1 MLANFHILLFLHFW
15 FLDQLKYLNNPYL
28 KKLPKFDKIVRKV
41 DMDPLHKPL
50 FSRLGKDIPASIV
63 VFLVALPLCL
73 GIALASGAPLVSG
86 LISGVVGGI
95 VIGSISHSSV
105 SVSGPA
111 ASLTAVVLAAI
122 ISLGKFEVFLMAV
135 VLGGIF
141 QLALGLLK
149 AGLIADYMPSNII
162 KGLLAAIGI
171 ILIMAQLS
179 YAVGIEPDSPAYF
192 DPAESYFSQLS
203 GAFSG
208 FISSFHPGAIL
219 ITSISLAIMIFWE
232 RSPLQNFKLLPP
244 ALVVVILGVTLNLI
258 FKFLIPFFHLGETH
272 LVNIPE
278 IDSFSQLITFPDFSA
293 ISNPEVWGVA
303 ITITLIASIASLL
316 AIEAADEIDPHKR
329 NTPPNREL
337 VAQGIGNTLTGLI
350 GGIPITSVI
359 VRSSV
364 NINAGAETK
373 LSAILHGIF
382 LLLSVLFL
390 SNILNLIPLSSLAA
404 ILLVIGYKLASWDVI
419 SSMYRKGWNQFIPF
433 IVTVIAIV
441 WTDLLIGIFIGTL
454 VSIFF
459 LLRSNYHNAFF
470 IENTKI
476 FKGETIRLELSNEV
490 SFFNKASIK
499 NTLWNVP
506 DKSTVIIDATFA
518 SFIDND
524 VLEIFEDF
532 KETYAREHEI
542 NLSII
547 GLKEKYD
554 LGKDL
559 EFVQEELQEFKEKS
573 TPMEILEYLKDGN
586 QRYVDGKLVSRRL
599 RNKEL
604 MDFINAPP
612 LAVVINCIDMREPLN
627 VLMNTGIG
635 DLIPIR
641 TAGNIADDEVVRSIE
656 VACKNQGAKFILFMG
671 NSSNK
676 IYAEALRD
684 FRDLKQ
690 SYLIPLIIGAVK
702 ALHIQQESIN
712 EETIY
717 KIADEITIW
726 NLNRSKNRLMMES
739 PYLRQEIKEGNVGM
753 ASAFFDR
760 ENGKIEFSK
769 SYIPQ
774 AVLNPEAE

>member
-1 MLANFHILLFLHFW
+1 M
-15 FLDQLKYLNNPYL
+15 DSNP
-28 KKLPKFDKIVRKV
+28 R
-41 DMDPLHKPL
+41 KPL
-50 FSRLGKDIPASIV
+50 FSRLDKDLPSSIV

-86 LISGVVGGI
+86 LISGIIGGI
-95 VIGSISHSSV
+95 VIGSVSHSSV

-111 ASLTAVVLAAI
+111 ASLTAVVLSSIA
-122 ISLGKFEVFLMAV
+122 SLGSFDVFLLAV

-141 QLALGLLK
+141 QFVLGILR

-171 ILIMAQLS
+171 ILIIAQIP
-179 YAVGIEPDSPAYF
+179 YALGIEAGARGYVNADLHFLDQMRTATAAFFDSLNAG
-192 DPAESYFSQLS
+192 ALIIS
-203 GAFSG
+203 G
-208 FISSFHPGAIL
+208 
-219 ITSISLAIMIFWE
+219 ISLVIMIFWE
-232 RSPLQNFKLLPP
+232 KSPLKNFKLLPP
-244 ALVVVILGVTLNLI
+244 ALVVVLLGVLLNII
-258 FKFLIPFFHLGETH
+258 FEYGIPSLHLQPTH
-272 LVNIPE
+272 LVNIPK
-278 IDSFSQLITFPDFSA
+278 IDHITELVTFPDFSA
-293 ISNPEVWGVA
+293 ISNPQVWGVA

-337 VAQGIGNTLTGLI
+337 VAQGIGNTLTGLV

-373 LSAILHGIF
+373 LSAIMHGVF

-404 ILLVIGYKLASWDVI
+404 ILLVIGYKLASWDVV
-419 SSMYRKGWNQFIPF
+419 SAMYRKGWNQFIPF
-433 IVTVIAIV
+433 IVTIIAIIY
-441 WTDLLIGIFIGTL
+441 TDLLVGIFIGTL

-470 IENTKI
+470 VENTRI
-476 FKGETIRLELSNEV
+476 LKGETIRLELSNEV

-506 DKSTVIIDATFA
+506 DNSTVIIDATFA
-518 SFIDND
+518 SYIDND

-532 KETYAREHEI
+532 QNTFAGEHNI
-542 NLSII
+542 ALSII

-559 EFVQEELQEFKEKS
+559 EFVKGEIQEIKEKS
-573 TPMEILEYLKDGN
+573 TPKEIFEFLIDGN

-604 MDFINAPP
+604 MDFINSPP
-612 LAVVINCIDMREPLN
+612 LAAVVNCIDMREPLN

-641 TAGNIADDEVVRSIE
+641 TAGNLADDHVIKSLE
-656 VACKNQGAKFILFMG
+656 VACKKQGAKFILFIG

-676 IYAEALRD
+676 IYAEALKD
-684 FRDLKQ
+684 
-690 SYLIPLIIGAVK
+690 Y
-702 ALHIQQESIN
+702 
-712 EETIY
+712 
-717 KIADEITIW
+717 
-726 NLNRSKNRLMMES
+726 
-739 PYLRQEIKEGNVGM
+739 
-753 ASAFFDR
+753 
-760 ENGKIEFSK
+760 ENGKDSYLVPLISEAVEANQISFSSSGPDGTMEDADVITK
-769 SYIPQ
+769 WSLKES
-774 AVLNPEAE
+774 LNRVISESPFLAKEIAEGRIGMATAFFNRTNGNIGFSEMYQPVQLN

>member
-1 MLANFHILLFLHFW
+1 M
-15 FLDQLKYLNNPYL
+15 
-28 KKLPKFDKIVRKV
+28 
-41 DMDPLHKPL
+41 
-50 FSRLGKDIPASIV
+50 S
-63 VFLVALPLCL
+63 
-73 GIALASGAPLVSG
+73 GI
-86 LISGVVGGI
+86 VGGL
-95 VIGSISHSSV
+95 VVGSISKSSV

-111 ASLTAVVLAAI
+111 ASVSAVVLAAI
-122 ISLGKFEVFLMAV
+122 ISIGDFKVFLLAV

-171 ILIMAQLS
+171 ILIMSQFP
-179 YAVGIEPDSPAYF
+179 YALGIVPDS
-192 DPAESYFSQLS
+192 ESYFNPSLGFLDQVENITISFYNSL
-203 GAFSG
+203 GAG
-208 FISSFHPGAIL
+208 PIIISL
-219 ITSISLAIMIFWE
+219 ISLAIMIFWE
-232 RSPLQNFKLLPP
+232 KSPLKNFNLLPP
-244 ALVVVILGVTLNLI
+244 ALVVVIIGVVLNFL
-258 FKFLIPFFHLGETH
+258 FEVLIPGFHLNAAQ
-272 LVNIPE
+272 LVNIPK
-278 IDSFSQLITFPDFSA
+278 IDHIGELVTFPDFTA
-293 ISNPEVWGVA
+293 ITNPEVWGVA
-303 ITITLIASIASLL
+303 ISITLIASIASLL

-373 LSAILHGIF
+373 LSTILHGFF

-390 SNILNLIPLSSLAA
+390 SRVLNLIPLSSLAA
-404 ILLVIGYKLASWDVI
+404 ILLVIGYKLASWEVI
-419 SSMYRKGWNQFIPF
+419 STMFKKGWNQFIPF
-433 IVTVIAIV
+433 IVTVVAIIA
-441 WTDLLIGIFIGTL
+441 TDLLIGIFIGTL

-459 LLRSNYHNAFF
+459 ILRSNYHNAFF

-506 DKSTVIIDATFA
+506 DNSTVIIDATFA
-518 SFIDND
+518 SYIDHD
-524 VLEIFEDF
+524 VLEIFKDF
-532 KETYAREHEI
+532 KETYAREHDI

-559 EFVQEELQEFKEKS
+559 KFVQEEIQVFKERS
-573 TPMEILEYLKDGN
+573 TPEEIFEYLQDGN

-612 LAVVINCIDMREPLN
+612 LAAVVNCIDMREPLN

-641 TAGNIADDEVVRSIE
+641 TAGNLVDKEVIRSIE
-656 VACKNQGAKFILFMG
+656 VACKKQGAKFILFMG

-684 FRDLKQ
+684 YRDSNP
-690 SYLIPLIIGAVK
+690 SYLIPLITDAVN
-702 ALHIQQESIN
+702 ALGVQRGSIK
-712 EETIY
+712 EETIFG
-717 KIADEITIW
+717 IADDITNWNIERSKSRIMEMSDYLKKEIEEGRVG
-726 NLNRSKNRLMMES
+726 LASGFFNRS
-739 PYLRQEIKEGNVGM
+739 
-753 ASAFFDR
+753 
-760 ENGKIEFSK
+760 NGKIEFSK
-769 SYIPQ
+769 QYITPGIIN
-774 AVLNPEAE
+774 VLEG

>member
-1 MLANFHILLFLHFW
+1 M
-15 FLDQLKYLNNPYL
+15 
-28 KKLPKFDKIVRKV
+28 KKIPNLSKIASRV
-41 DMDPLHKPL
+41 DMDQLQKPI
-50 FSRLGKDIPASIV
+50 FSRLNKDIPASIV

-73 GIALASGAPLVSG
+73 GIALASGAPLLSG
-86 LISGVVGGI
+86 LISGIVGGI
-95 VIGSISHSSV
+95 VIGSVSHSSV

-111 ASLTAVVLAAI
+111 ASLTAVVLSSIA
-122 ISLGKFEVFLMAV
+122 SLGSFEVFLMAV

-141 QLALGLLK
+141 QFTLGILK

-171 ILIMAQLS
+171 ILIIAQIP
-179 YAVGIEPDSPAYF
+179 YALGIDAN
-192 DPAESYFSQLS
+192 AENNFLPQVNFFNQIGTVFTGFYNSLTA
-203 GAFSG
+203 GALVVS
-208 FISSFHPGAIL
+208 A
-219 ITSISLAIMIFWE
+219 ISLTIMIAWDKT
-232 RSPLQNFKLLPP
+232 PLKNFKLLPP
-244 ALVVVILGVTLNLI
+244 ALVVVLLGVLLNVI
-258 FKFLIPFFHLGETH
+258 FEYAFPSLHLDTAQ
-272 LVNIPE
+272 LVNIPKIE
-278 IDSFSQLITFPDFSA
+278 SFSQLVTFPDFSS
-293 ISNPEVWGVA
+293 ITNPKVWGVA

-337 VAQGIGNTLTGLI
+337 VAQGIGNTVTGLI

-390 SNILNLIPLSSLAA
+390 SSILNLIPLSSLAA
-404 ILLVIGYKLASWDVI
+404 ILLVIGYKLASWDVVTA
-419 SSMYRKGWNQFIPF
+419 MFKKGWNQFIPF
-433 IVTVIAIV
+433 VVTIIAIIY
-441 WTDLLIGIFIGTL
+441 TDLLIGIFIGTL

-470 IENTKI
+470 VENTKI

-506 DKSTVIIDATFA
+506 DESTVIIDATFA
-518 SFIDND
+518 SYIDND

-532 KETYAREHEI
+532 QNTFAKEHNI
-542 NLSII
+542 NLSIL
-547 GLKEKYD
+547 GLKEKYA
-554 LGKDL
+554 LGEDL
-559 EFVQEELQEFKEKS
+559 EFVQEELQEVKEKS
-573 TPMEILEYLKDGN
+573 TPTEIFDYLQEGN

-612 LAVVINCIDMREPLN
+612 LAAIVNCIDMREPLN

-641 TAGNIADDEVVRSIE
+641 TAGNLADDQVIKSLE
-656 VACKNQGAKFILFMG
+656 VACLNQGAKLILFMG
-671 NSSNK
+671 NSSNR
-676 IYAEALRD
+676 IYAEALKNYKEGRN
-684 FRDLKQ
+684 
-690 SYLIPLIIGAVK
+690 SYLLPLIVE
-702 ALHIQQESIN
+702 ALEANIITQAEISL
-712 EETIY
+712 EELSNL
-717 KIADEITIW
+717 ADVITKW
-726 NLNRSKNRLMMES
+726 NLKKSKSVVLKES
-739 PYLRQEIKEGNVGM
+739 EFLRKEILEGRIGM
-753 ASAFFDR
+753 ASAFFNR
-760 ENGKIEFSK
+760 SNGKIEFSNLHQVK
-769 SYIPQ
+769 KKTIIAP
-774 AVLNPEAE
+774 NK